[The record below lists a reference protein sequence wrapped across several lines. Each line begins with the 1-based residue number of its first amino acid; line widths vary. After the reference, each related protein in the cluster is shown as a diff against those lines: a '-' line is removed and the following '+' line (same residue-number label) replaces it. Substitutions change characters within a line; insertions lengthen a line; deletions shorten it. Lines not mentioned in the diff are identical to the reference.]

1 MKTALDKIIDYKHD
15 EVANLKARTS
25 AGDLLSRIQSAPEP
39 RGFIASLDRVTASGN
54 NALICEIKRKSPSA
68 GDILKDANPQ
78 TIAGEYERAG
88 AACLSVLTDL
98 PSFGGTLEDLRAV
111 HETVKIPLLRKDF
124 MIDPIQVLEARA
136 NFADCILIIMSAVD
150 DELAQDLYHTATDL
164 GMDVLVEVHD
174 QSELERARALNADL
188 VGVNNRNLKLMQT
201 DLGVSEELA
210 ATWDGHT
217 MVSESGVKT
226 SSDILRLR
234 RAGFTRFLIGESLMK
249 ETDREL
255 FVRKLVNTTNS

>member
-1 MKTALDKIIDYKHD
+1 MKTALDKIIDYKYD
-15 EVANLKARTS
+15 EVADLKSKTS
-25 AGDLLSRIQSAPEP
+25 VGDLLSRIQAAPKP
-39 RGFIASLDRVTASGN
+39 RGFIASLGKVAASGK

-68 GDILKDANPQ
+68 GDILKDADPP
-78 TIAGEYERAG
+78 TIAAEYERAG
-88 AACLSVLTDL
+88 AACLSVLTDF

-124 MIDPIQVLEARA
+124 MIDPIQILEARA
-136 NFADCILIIMSAVD
+136 NCADCILIIMSAVD
-150 DELAQDLYHTATDL
+150 DELAQDLFYTAKDL

-174 QSELERARALNADL
+174 QPELDRARALKADL

-210 ATWDGHT
+210 ASWPGHS

-226 SSDILRLR
+226 PSDILRLR
-234 RAGFTRFLIGESLMK
+234 GAGYSRFLIGESLMK

-255 FVRKLVNTTNS
+255 FVRKLVNTTDS